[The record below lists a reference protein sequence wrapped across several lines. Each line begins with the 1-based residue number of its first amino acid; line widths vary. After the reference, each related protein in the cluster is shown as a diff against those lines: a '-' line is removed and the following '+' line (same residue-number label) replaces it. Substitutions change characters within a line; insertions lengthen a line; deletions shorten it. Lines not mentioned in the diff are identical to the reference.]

1 VILTKIG
8 GDAMKR
14 MATITMMVLAAMA
27 GGATFPALAQD
38 YPAHPIRM
46 IIGYGTGGVTD
57 ITTRAVTPFIAE
69 VLNGNIIVDNRPG
82 ASTMI
87 GTEAVVKSK
96 PDGYTLLL
104 ASGAAIAANP
114 VLFKSMPYDATKD
127 LAGISLVATVPYV
140 LVVHPDVPAK
150 TVGELI
156 ALAKAKPKG
165 VSYSSAGNGSGNH
178 LTAELF
184 AKAAGIDVQHI
195 PYKSGGAM
203 VTDLI
208 GGHVQFAFAA
218 LPTAIAFIKGGKI
231 RAIAVSS
238 KVRDPNLPDVPT
250 VIESGVADF
259 VVDEWLGI
267 FAPTGTPAPIID
279 KLNAATVKA
288 LQNPELVAKLKGLGG
303 QPVSSTPAQLEAL
316 LKSDLARWTKLAQQV
331 KFEAQ

>member
-1 VILTKIG
+1 
-8 GDAMKR
+8 MKNV
-14 MATITMMVLAAMA
+14 AAITMLAVAAAALPAM
-27 GGATFPALAQD
+27 AQD
-38 YPAHPIRM
+38 YPAHPIKV
-46 IIGYGTGGVTD
+46 ILGYGTGGVTD
-57 ITTRAVTPFIAE
+57 ITTRTVTPYIAE
-69 VLNGNIIVDNRPG
+69 AINGTIVVDNKPG

-96 PDGYTLLL
+96 PDGYTLLI

-114 VLFKSMPYDATKD
+114 VIFKSMPYDATKD
-127 LAGISLVATVPYV
+127 LMGISLLATVPYV

-178 LTAELF
+178 LAAEFF
-184 AKAAGIDVQHI
+184 ANVAGIEVQHI

-218 LPTAIAFIKGGKI
+218 LPTALPYIKGGKI

-238 KVRDPNLPDVPT
+238 KERDPNLPDVPT
-250 VIESGVADF
+250 VVESGVPAF
-259 VVDEWLGI
+259 VVDEWLGM
-267 FAPTGTPAPIID
+267 FAPVGTPAPIVD
-279 KLNAATVKA
+279 KLNAATVKV
-288 LQNPELVAKLKGLGG
+288 LQNPELVAKLKALGG
-303 QPVSSTPAQLEAL
+303 QAVSSTPAQLEAL